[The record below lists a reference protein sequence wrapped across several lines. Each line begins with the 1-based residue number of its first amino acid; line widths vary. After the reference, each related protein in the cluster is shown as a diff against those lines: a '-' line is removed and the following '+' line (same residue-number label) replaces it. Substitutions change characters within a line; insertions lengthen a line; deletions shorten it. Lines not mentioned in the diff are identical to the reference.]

1 MLKVVFPNSADIS
14 SDNLGIVL
22 IQSLITKVLG
32 VRVCFNTYGITFERD
47 CEETLPE
54 NTSFI
59 FWGKSLRV
67 YLEYWRQPELVI
79 R

>member
-1 MLKVVFPNSADIS
+1 MLKVVFPNSADIV
-14 SDNLGIVL
+14 SDNLGIVF
-22 IQSLITKVLG
+22 IQSLITKVL

-59 FWGKSLRV
+59 F
-67 YLEYWRQPELVI
+67 
-79 R
+79 